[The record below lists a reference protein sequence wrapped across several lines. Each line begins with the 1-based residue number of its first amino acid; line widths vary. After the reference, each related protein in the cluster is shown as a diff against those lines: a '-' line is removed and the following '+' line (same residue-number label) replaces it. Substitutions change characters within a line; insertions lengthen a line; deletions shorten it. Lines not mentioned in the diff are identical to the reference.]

1 MESRLSGLR
10 FWSVSRQ
17 SCGYD
22 KQMKIGDPAALK
34 ENIQTGIRLTVGAIT
49 PNRPGEIVLD
59 DFRQQNKIKLP
70 RQGGLRT
77 PAHKSTSFKF
87 KDYAPKVFRALRN
100 RFGVDAADY
109 MLSICGESSL
119 LGLPS
124 PGKSGSAFFSSHD
137 HTYMI
142 KTMTKSESK
151 FLRSILP
158 EYYAHFVRHPHTLIT
173 RYFGLHRVN
182 PRHQSKVH
190 IVVMNNVFDTPLDVD
205 IVYDLKGSTVGRTTR
220 TEATSDRDVG
230 KTLKDL
236 DMIRWKRK
244 VRLDSRKQQLLL
256 RQLELDCQF
265 LAGLGLMDYSLL
277 LGIHIKRTIPKPLTP
292 ADPEPSPTATRTP
305 TRLGIDPLSMS
316 GAQQADEGESCETSG
331 PVAPATIRL
340 NHRRRIPV
348 APNEETAPFRPL
360 SQAGQFQLSDLTVPH
375 PILLQHLTKKL
386 LVSVFQ
392 SEDGGLWSEDGSEL
406 YFVGVIDLLTKWNV
420 TKVLENRAKG
430 VVHDRHAVSAVNPH
444 NYADRFIEFC
454 ERVVGDDVVKEVADG
469 V

>member
-1 MESRLSGLR
+1 
-10 FWSVSRQ
+10 
-17 SCGYD
+17 
-22 KQMKIGDPAALK
+22 MKINDPAALK
-34 ENIQTGIRLTVGAIT
+34 HNIQTGMHHSSHYNAGIRLTVGAIT
-49 PNRPGEIVLD
+49 PNRPGEIVLE
-59 DFRQQNKIKLP
+59 DFRQANKIKLP

-100 RFGVDAADY
+100 HFGVDAADY

-142 KTMTKSESK
+142 KTMSKSESK

-220 TEATSDRDVG
+220 TEAMSDRDVG

-244 VRLDSRKQQLLL
+244 IRLDSRKQQLLL

-292 ADPEPSPTATRTP
+292 ADPDVTKATRTP
-305 TRLGIDPLSMS
+305 TRLGIDSVSPQPEGS
-316 GAQQADEGESCETSG
+316 GEGDAAASG

-444 NYADRFIEFC
+444 YYAERFIEFC
-454 ERVVGDDVVKEVADG
+454 KEVVVEKREVEVVEG
-469 V
+469 